1 LSRMKLPD
9 QAPQPSNPYSVFAVL
24 TGGLG
29 ILGIIALER
38 CGWEPSRAHPIAFIT
53 GVMGLTTACLLAVGV
68 AYGWLGFEKR
78 FGQERLV
85 AYWETGDGDW
95 REHSRKQR
103 KRILRTGIWLMLG
116 SPLVVVLVMLA
127 LAFTDGKVVG
137 TLPFAFVIGGLIS
150 LVFGVVTVL
159 QLFSLSGSGG
169 RVWLVEK
176 GVMVN
181 GNVFFS
187 DGYGIR
193 MLSYEIG
200 KAEGGLLLTI
210 RYEVRSGRAVGEQE
224 MAVPVPED
232 KAGLVEE
239 TVRGW

>member
-1 LSRMKLPD
+1 
-9 QAPQPSNPYSVFAVL
+9 
-24 TGGLG
+24 
-29 ILGIIALER
+29 
-38 CGWEPSRAHPIAFIT
+38 
-53 GVMGLTTACLLAVGV
+53 
-68 AYGWLGFEKR
+68 
-78 FGQERLV
+78 
-85 AYWETGDGDW
+85 
-95 REHSRKQR
+95 
-103 KRILRTGIWLMLG
+103 
-116 SPLVVVLVMLA
+116 
-127 LAFTDGKVVG
+127 VVG